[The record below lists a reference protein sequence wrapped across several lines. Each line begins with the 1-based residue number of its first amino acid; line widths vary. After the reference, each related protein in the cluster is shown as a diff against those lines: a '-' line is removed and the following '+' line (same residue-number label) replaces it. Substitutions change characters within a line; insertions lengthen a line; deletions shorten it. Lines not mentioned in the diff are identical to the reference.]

1 MTACTRHQASMSSP
15 RWRLPDLEFRD
26 TLDENFIGLESS
38 LEAEILV
45 SNLPLYNLFVGKE
58 KKLPFGN
65 ELISF
70 NTDNV

>member
-1 MTACTRHQASMSSP
+1 MSSP
-15 RWRLPDLEFRD
+15 RWRPPDLESRD
-26 TLDENFIGLESS
+26 TLDENFIVLESS

-45 SNLPLYNLFVGKE
+45 SNLPLYINLFVGKE

-70 NTDNV
+70 NTNNV

>member
-1 MTACTRHQASMSSP
+1 MSSP
-15 RWRLPDLEFRD
+15 RWWPPGLEFWD

-38 LEAEILV
+38 LKAEILV
-45 SNLPLYNLFVGKE
+45 SNLPLYKLLVSKE
-58 KKLPFGN
+58 KKLSFGN

>member
-1 MTACTRHQASMSSP
+1 MCSSP
-15 RWRLPDLEFRD
+15 GYYKFSKMATPDLEFWE
-26 TLDENFIGLESS
+26 TNLDENVIGLESS

-45 SNLPLYNLFVGKE
+45 SNLTLYNLFVGKE

-70 NTDNV
+70 NMDKV